1 MSSNSAAAVH
11 MAAHHTSG
19 MPIDPWLPRAAA
31 EHPDRVAL
39 EAPDGELTYA
49 QLSEAAR
56 IDAAPGSRVGIA
68 LPRGLEF
75 GVALHACLLARA
87 AAVPV
92 DPWLG
97 DAEQAALLASADLVV
112 DGALPRGGAAEPVA
126 PRDGDTAL
134 VVHTSGTTAA
144 PRPVELSFGNVQAN
158 ALASAVALGLDPDE
172 RWLCPLPL
180 SHVGGLMVLL
190 RSAIYGTRA
199 VLDTPDRATHDDI
212 TVVSLVPTQLRRLL
226 GAGARPGARLRV
238 VLLGGAAATPDL
250 LEEARAAGWPV
261 RATYGLTQACSQV
274 AVDGRPLPGL
284 AVTLADDGEILVEG
298 PTIAGGGIL
307 HTGDLGRF
315 DETGRL
321 HVMGRKS
328 DTIVTGGENV
338 APTEVEAALLAH
350 PAVADA
356 GVFGRPDP
364 EWGEA
369 VTASVVLRAPADP
382 QELRAWVAGRL
393 ARYKVPKAVEVAD
406 ALPRNA
412 SGKLLRRDL
421 R

>member
-1 MSSNSAAAVH
+1 
-11 MAAHHTSG
+11 

-31 EHPDRVAL
+31 EHPERVAL
-39 EAPDGELTYA
+39 EAPDGQLTYA

-68 LPRGLEF
+68 LPPGLEF

-92 DPWLG
+92 DPRLG

-172 RWLCPLPL
+172 CWLCPLPL

-284 AVTLADDGEILVEG
+284 AVTLAGDGEILVEG
-298 PTIAGGGIL
+298 PTVAGGGVL
-307 HTGDLGRF
+307 HTGDLGRLSE
-315 DETGRL
+315 DGRL
-321 HVMGRKS
+321 EVIGRKS

-338 APTEVEAALLAH
+338 APAEVEAALLAH

-369 VTASVVLRAPADP
+369 VTASVVLRGPADP
-382 QELRAWVAGRL
+382 KELCEWVADRL
-393 ARYKVPKAVEVAD
+393 ARFKVPKSVEVAQT
-406 ALPRNA
+406 LPRNA
-412 SGKLLRRDL
+412 SGKLLRREL